1 MRILITGGCG
11 FVGSNLAIYLKHKH
25 PRYKIFALDNLKRRG
40 SELNLNRLK
49 TAKISFIHGDIR
61 ILSDFKAVPDP
72 DLIIDA
78 AAEPA
83 VLSGIIESTR
93 YTIDTNLLGTINTL
107 EYAIKKKAKL
117 IFLSTSRVYPYRLLN
132 KLKTTEKA
140 SRFQIA
146 PNQQMD
152 GAGKKGIKENFL
164 LNGPKT
170 PYGATK
176 YASEILITEY
186 EEFLGLSAI
195 INRCGVIAGPWQMG
209 KVDQGFLVHWLAS
222 HYWEKK
228 LKYIGYKGSGK
239 QVRDVLH
246 IEDLFNLIDAEIA
259 NFQELKGQTFNV
271 GGGLRNSTSLLELT
285 QLCEKVTNK
294 KINVGCDSKTRPG
307 DVKVYITDNSK
318 VTRLTKWK
326 PKITISDTVEDVMNW
341 LRTNDEFLKPI
352 FT

>member
-11 FVGSNLAIYLKHKH
+11 FVGSNLAIYLKHKY
-25 PRYKIFALDNLKRRG
+25 PRYKIFTLDNLKRRG
-40 SELNLNRLK
+40 SELNLNRLNK
-49 TAKISFIHGDIR
+49 AKISFIHGDIR
-61 ILSDFKAVPDP
+61 IPADFESVPDP

-117 IFLSTSRVYPYRLLN
+117 IFLSTSRVYPFRLLN
-132 KLKTTEKA
+132 KLRITENA
-140 SRFQIA
+140 YRFQIG
-146 PNQQMD
+146 PSQQIE
-152 GAGKKGIKENFL
+152 GAGENGIAETFL

-186 EEFLGLSAI
+186 QEFMGLSAI

-222 HYWEKK
+222 HYWKK
-228 LKYIGYKGSGK
+228 RLTYIGYKGSGK

-246 IEDLFNLIDAEIA
+246 IEDLYNLIDFQIK
-259 NFQELKGQTFNV
+259 NFNMLQGQTFNV
-271 GGGLRNSTSLLELT
+271 GGGIKNSISLRELT
-285 QLCEKVTNK
+285 QLCEKATTNK
-294 KINVGCDSKTRPG
+294 IKVGSDSKTRPG
-307 DVKVYITDNSK
+307 DVKIYITDNSK

-326 PKITISDTVEDVMNW
+326 PKITISETVEDVMNW
-341 LRTNDEFLKPI
+341 LITNEEIIKPI

>member
-1 MRILITGGCG
+1 M
-11 FVGSNLAIYLKHKH
+11 
-25 PRYKIFALDNLKRRG
+25 IFALDNLKRRG
-40 SELNLNRLK
+40 SELNLPRLNK
-49 TAKISFIHGDIR
+49 AKISFIHGDIR
-61 ILSDFKAVPDP
+61 IPADFEALPDP

-93 YTIDTNLLGTINTL
+93 YTIDTNLMGTINTL

-132 KLKTTEKA
+132 NIRITENA
-140 SRFQIA
+140 YRFQIG
-146 PNQQMD
+146 PNQQVE
-152 GAGKKGIKENFL
+152 GAGKNGFTENFL

-186 EEFLGLSAI
+186 QEFLGLSAI

-222 HYWEKK
+222 HYWKKK

-259 NFQELKGQTFNV
+259 NFRELKGQTFNV
-271 GGGLRNSTSLLELT
+271 GGGLNNSTSLLELT
-285 QLCEKVTNK
+285 QLCEKVTNN

-307 DVKVYITDNSK
+307 DVKVYITDNTK
-318 VTRLTKWK
+318 VMQLTKWK
-326 PKITISDTVEDVMNW
+326 PKITVSETVADVMNW
-341 LRTNDEFLKPI
+341 LITNEEILKPI
-352 FT
+352 LT